1 MGDEITQLN
10 FTEEDDDLFRD
21 RLDQEMGFVRQLF
34 HDRQFDQHT
43 RRIGYELEICLLDQQ
58 GRPAPFN
65 QQVLDDANNPLFT
78 YELARFNLE
87 INGHAFE
94 VDNQVFNHL
103 SNDMRALYQQ
113 VDDSARRYQ
122 KQAGLFGVLPSL
134 EIDHL
139 DMDGYMS
146 NMSRYRHLNN
156 RLMSMRDSPVQLDIL
171 GMDHL
176 QLSKDDVMLEAL
188 GTSLQIHYQIPF
200 DEAVD
205 TYHAALWAS
214 LPVMAA
220 CANSP
225 LVLQHSCWQESR
237 IVIFK
242 HAVDCRTDLQKM
254 RGELPR
260 VFLARGYIDSWQ
272 TLFEDNLYFKAVL
285 PEVMDTPTD
294 ELHHLNLHN
303 GTIWRWIRPIMGGDP
318 HQGYHLRL
326 ELRVTPAG
334 PSLID
339 TMANT
344 VFYIG
349 LIEGLK
355 QQPKILTRIPFETL
369 EKGFYQSARL
379 GLNAEVNW
387 CHGGLG
393 SMQQILLNH
402 AIPLAHQGLI
412 NLGFKHETHYL
423 DIIQQRVLNQQTGA
437 RWTTQF
443 WNKYHD
449 VNSLV
454 TTYQKHAR
462 LNIPVHLWPK
472 P

>member
-10 FTEEDDDLFRD
+10 FTEEDDALFRD
-21 RLDQEMGFVRQLF
+21 KLEQEMDFVRQLF
-34 HDRQFDQHT
+34 MGRRFDQHS
-43 RRIGYELEICLLDQQ
+43 RKFGYELEICLLDQQ
-58 GRPAPFN
+58 GRPAPYN

-87 INGHAFE
+87 INGHTFD
-94 VDNQVFNHL
+94 VDDQVFNHL
-103 SNDMRALYQQ
+103 SKDMHMLFQQ
-113 VDDSARRYQ
+113 VDDSARRNHM
-122 KQAGLFGVLPSL
+122 QAGLFGVLPSL

-139 DMDGYMS
+139 DKDGYMS
-146 NMSRYRHLNN
+146 NLTRYRLLNK

-176 QLSKDDVMLEAL
+176 KLSKDDVMLEAL

-205 TYHAALWAS
+205 AYHSSLWAS
-214 LPVMAA
+214 LPVIAA

-225 LVLQHSCWQESR
+225 LVLQHYCWQESR
-237 IVIFK
+237 IEIFK
-242 HAVDCRTDLQKM
+242 QAVDCRTDRQKI
-254 RGELPR
+254 RGDLPR

-272 TLFEDNLYFKAVL
+272 TLFEDNLYFKSVL

-294 ELHHLNLHN
+294 ELHHLKLLN
-303 GTIWRWIRPIMGGDP
+303 GTIWRWIRPIIGGDE

-334 PSLID
+334 PSLKD
-339 TMANT
+339 TIANM

-349 LIEGLK
+349 LVEGLK
-355 QQPKILTRIPFETL
+355 QQPHFLTRIPYEEL
-369 EKGFYQSARL
+369 EKGFYHAARS
-379 GLNAEVNW
+379 GLNTEVNW
-387 CHGGLG
+387 CHGAFG
-393 SMQQILLNH
+393 SMQQILLDH

-412 NLGFKHETHYL
+412 SLGLAHESKYL
-423 DIIQQRVLNQQTGA
+423 DIIEQRVLSQQTGA
-437 RWTTQF
+437 RWITQF

-454 TTYQKHAR
+454 STYQSHAR
-462 LNIPVHLWPK
+462 LNIPVHLWPR